1 MSDVVSIKGQ
11 AFPALVAVTAQ
22 EQERGLM
29 FQKWPP
35 PIMVFPYQREGYHK
49 FWMHNTPSPL
59 DIIFAKGNSV
69 IGIFK
74 GEPLSTK
81 LIGPDQP
88 SDLVIELPAGTASDL
103 GLSVGD
109 YVSFAPTKET
119 LAKLV
124 RNASIFFR

>member
-1 MSDVVSIKGQ
+1 MDSVSIKGQ
-11 AFPALVAVTAQ
+11 IFPTLVAVTAQ
-22 EQERGLM
+22 EQQRGLM

-35 PIMVFPYQREGYHK
+35 PIMVFPYHKAGYHK
-49 FWMHNTPSPL
+49 FWMSNTPTPL

-69 IGIFK
+69 IGIFN

-88 SDLVIELPAGTASDL
+88 SDLVIELPAGTASNL

-109 YVSFAPTKET
+109 YVGFSPTQET

-124 RNASIFFR
+124 CNASIFFR